1 MPTYLLSVHAGTEPK
16 TDHGQTDHGQTDH
29 DPAAMQAMMQ
39 PILDLEDKLADT
51 GAWVFSGRLTDA
63 DSSTVVR
70 GTGPD
75 HLITD
80 GPYAESKEHI
90 AGFYVIDAADLDE
103 ALDWAR
109 QVTDCVGMPIEVRPF
124 AATGRIRDQFS

>member
-1 MPTYLLSVHAGTEPK
+1 MPTYLLSVHTGAEQPTHEAP
-16 TDHGQTDHGQTDH
+16 DH

-39 PILDLEDKLADT
+39 PILELEDQLAEA

-63 DSSTVVR
+63 GSATVVR
-70 GTGPD
+70 GGGSD
-75 HLITD
+75 HIITD
-80 GPYAESKEHI
+80 GPYAETKEHI

-109 QVTDCVGMPIEVRPF
+109 RVTDCVGVPIEVRPF
-124 AATGRIRDQFS
+124 AATGRARDHLS

>member
-1 MPTYLLSVHAGTEPK
+1 MPTYLLSVHAGADQPTHDEA
-16 TDHGQTDHGQTDH
+16 DH

-39 PILDLEDKLADT
+39 PVLELEDQLADA
-51 GAWVFSGRLTDA
+51 GAWVFSGRLTDVGSA
-63 DSSTVVR
+63 TVVR
-70 GTGPD
+70 SGGSE

-109 QVTDCVGMPIEVRPF
+109 RVTDCIGAPIEVRPF
-124 AATGRIRDQFS
+124 AATGRVRDQFS